1 MARLPIPGSDN
12 GSWGNILN
20 DFLAQSHQ
28 PDGKLKDG
36 IVTEATLDAS
46 TQSKLNGGSGK
57 VDKATLTTKGDMYVA
72 SGTSTPARLGVGND
86 GSVLTADSTQS
97 LGVRWSYS
105 AKMLAKQ
112 YFIDDYDADP
122 TGVNDSNQA
131 LIDVYT
137 AMGAN
142 PGMIVFG
149 VGTYKLYVGLND
161 ASGHC
166 IGAQQAVIG
175 QGSGLTTI
183 DYRGPGAFL
192 EFRNKT
198 FGTTGNKPA
207 GGAHGLTILGW
218 YNGNSNTCGIRYGD
232 IWRMRISDVEI
243 SGFNQSGSI
252 GLWGDNQTHWSERAY
267 IECVVNQCTE
277 CFVFESN
284 TGSATSG
291 SFDYSQ
297 YWLSFVVQPNQHAFV
312 LRSGTAGSKV
322 SMNGAS
328 VTLTGNCQLST
339 VGGTNTGV
347 MFRVGKDD
355 SDAANF
361 SGELQIGVETSGTVG
376 GSAHYDFMQGTGSF
390 WLVNSRVSATG
401 SINLIPYSGTNFK
414 TGNATP
420 RTFAFGGMLK
430 GSPSLGSTGTVQSF
444 QSLQLMSQAR
454 GGYSLDAT
462 REVQTYYITE
472 ATGGTYTLTYNGQTT
487 SPALPYNA
495 SVSQVQAAL
504 ESLSSIGAGNCTV
517 YHAQAR
523 YINSVMKNEIG
534 FNIEFKNALGSSDL
548 PLMSINGS
556 GLSGTGSLATDVYEK
571 VPGSPNPTYVVYIE
585 HGSIFTMEPTPGTY
599 RLRLDTGGLTS
610 LGTSTI
616 LAGDSPFGVNTV
628 DIWIKQPD
636 VGGAVVFESPFFVPA
651 PYSGSVYDFKW
662 MDGQDPILST
672 TPGAVDIIRLT
683 SYNFSKWVG
692 QHLTRVSTSNVPAPA
707 TATSAGVKGQI
718 AYDASYIYVCTATD
732 TWVRSPLT
740 TW

>member
-207 GGAHGLTILGW
+207 GGAHSLTILGW
-218 YNGNSNTCGIRYGD
+218 NNGNNNTCGIRYGD
-232 IWRMRISDVEI
+232 IWRMRITDVEI
-243 SGFNQSGSI
+243 SGFNQPGSI

-355 SDAANF
+355 ADGANF

-430 GSPSLGSTGTVQSF
+430 GSPALGSTGTVQSF

-454 GGYSLDAT
+454 GGYFLDAT
-462 REVQTYYITE
+462 REMQTFYITE

-504 ESLSSIGAGNCTV
+504 NALSSIGAGNCTV
-517 YHAQAR
+517 YSAQPR
-523 YINSVMKNEIG
+523 FVNSVVKNEIG
-534 FNIEFKNALGSSDL
+534 FNVEFDNALGSLDL

-556 GLSGTGSLATDVYEK
+556 GLSGTGNLATDVFKK
-571 VPGSPNPTYVVYIE
+571 VSGSSNPTYVVYIE
-585 HGSIFTMEPTPGTY
+585 NGSIFAMEPTPGTY
-599 RLRLDTGGLTS
+599 RLRLDTGGLTAF
-610 LGTSTI
+610 GTSTI
-616 LAGDSPFGVNTV
+616 YSGDSPFGVNTV

-636 VGGAVVFESPFFVPA
+636 SGGSVIFEPPFFVPA
-651 PYSGSVYDFKW
+651 PRSGSVYEFKW

-683 SYNFSKWVG
+683 SYNFTKWVG
-692 QHLTRVSTSNVPAPA
+692 QHLTRVSTSNVPPPA
-707 TATSAGVKGQI
+707 SATSPGVKGQI
-718 AYDASYIYVCTATD
+718 AYDASYIYVCTATN